1 MKSKTFFVMYHDY
14 WNWFKLL
21 TDDELGKLIRA
32 VFLYERE
39 KKEPA
44 SLDEKLNILFCMI
57 KETLDKDRSKYESVC
72 SKNRENAK
80 LRWQR
85 TKEQLN

>member
-1 MKSKTFFVMYHDY
+1 MKKSFVMYHDY

-21 TDDELGKLIRA
+21 TDEELGKLVRA

-39 KKEPA
+39 QNEPQ
-44 SLDEKLNILFCMI
+44 SLDEKLDILFCMI
-57 KETLDKDRSKYESVC
+57 KETLDYDRAKYESVC
-72 SKNRENAK
+72 NKNKANAK

-85 TKEQLN
+85 SKEQIS